1 MPCRTRKVADISL
14 QVFASHIWEKLGFKQ
29 ASEALR
35 RDLSRLG
42 VKDDPSVDT
51 MIEYFKTPERTLPD
65 LDTAALW
72 FEHLYLYGS
81 TSISLVTCLD
91 MILTVTIKNFPF

>member
-1 MPCRTRKVADISL
+1 M
-14 QVFASHIWEKLGFKQ
+14 WEKLGFKQ
-29 ASEALR
+29 ASEALC

-51 MIEYFKTPERTLPD
+51 IVEYFKNPERTLPD
-65 LDTAALW
+65 LDTAKLW

-81 TSISLVTCLD
+81 TFIYHVTCLD
-91 MILTVTIKNFPF
+91 MILTATIKNFPC